1 MNTIVNT
8 FDGDYRMSVIYDKST
23 NTYILIF
30 SSVKDNK
37 GQQYTCKS
45 YADAVH
51 RFTSNCRFYGV
62 RHPVHIPTE
71 QEFLGIPD
79 GVWPQSKQQS
89 KKEVFLCHA

>member
-8 FDGDYRMSVIYDKST
+8 FDGDYRMSVIFDKTT
-23 NTYILIF
+23 NTYYLVF

-45 YADAVH
+45 YADAVN

-62 RHPVHIPTE
+62 RHPVHTPTE

-79 GVWPQSKQQS
+79 GVWPTQKQ
-89 KKEVFLCHA
+89 EVTYAKNRA